1 MCTQTP
7 KISVKFLLG
16 QELAQGGGKN
26 KHKLVLQGL
35 RYLRFCPT
43 PFPHEQVSLA
53 EKERGQILSV
63 ACWLNPLLN

>member
-1 MCTQTP
+1 METHKMCTQTP

-35 RYLRFCPT
+35 RFLRLFGRKRKRT
-43 PFPHEQVSLA
+43 
-53 EKERGQILSV
+53 
-63 ACWLNPLLN
+63 NPASHTLVEPAP

>member
-26 KHKLVLQGL
+26 QVQTGSPNPVSHTLVE
-35 RYLRFCPT
+35 PA
-43 PFPHEQVSLA
+43 P
-53 EKERGQILSV
+53 
-63 ACWLNPLLN
+63 

>member
-16 QELAQGGGKN
+16 QELAQVWGK

-35 RYLRFCPT
+35 RFLRLCPP

-63 ACWLNPLLN
+63 TCWLNPLLN